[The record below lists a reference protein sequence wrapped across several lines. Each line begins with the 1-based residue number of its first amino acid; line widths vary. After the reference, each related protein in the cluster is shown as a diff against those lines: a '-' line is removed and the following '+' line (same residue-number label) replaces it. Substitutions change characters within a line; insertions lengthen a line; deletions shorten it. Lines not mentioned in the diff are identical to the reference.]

1 MSTFGPKLKKFE
13 KASFFQ
19 YGIALSIFDQS
30 GSTIAQ
36 INRLDEYN

>member
-1 MSTFGPKLKKFE
+1 MSTFGPKRKKFE

-19 YGIALSIFDQS
+19 CGIALSIFVQS